1 MRFLL
6 IVMLCLAAGTAF
18 AEDVTFKYEPQ
29 GNSGSGAN
37 GFQINAVNTSGKS
50 KTCSVT
56 CKVTFSS
63 GSTKDFP
70 YTGQSISS
78 RTGTQ
83 YVAGESAV
91 TGSPISKAEIS
102 TSSCE

>member
-1 MRFLL
+1 MK
-6 IVMLCLAAGTAF
+6 IVLATALCLIAGTAF
-18 AEDVTFKYEPQ
+18 ADDVTFKCELQ
-29 GNSGSGAN
+29 GSGSNGPD
-37 GFQINAVNTSGKS
+37 GFQINAENSSNKV

-56 CKVTFSS
+56 CTITLGS

-70 YTGQSISS
+70 YSNQSISS

-91 TGSPISKAEIS
+91 SGAPISNPKIS
-102 TSSCE
+102 SSSCN